1 MAAKEKEETG
11 LRIKKSMWPPR
22 GGDEFSEREGA
33 LTKPDLPALVHVVL

>member
-1 MAAKEKEETG
+1 MAAKEKETG

-22 GGDEFSEREGA
+22 GGDEFSERERA